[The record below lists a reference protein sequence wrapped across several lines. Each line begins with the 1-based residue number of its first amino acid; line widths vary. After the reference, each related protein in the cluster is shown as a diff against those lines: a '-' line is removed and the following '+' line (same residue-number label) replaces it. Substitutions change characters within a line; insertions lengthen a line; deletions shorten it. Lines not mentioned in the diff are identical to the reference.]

1 MAGRLSMGRDARG
14 PLPVRIFLSPCMS
27 IERRRELRAR
37 EEVDAGKAR
46 GIQPTSVVAA
56 RGEADS
62 TEEFLDT
69 SRGGL
74 TALSSAHA
82 LLVHS
87 DWKSAEEALARRQRE
102 PYVST
107 SRIRVTVRESLCFCR
122 AFGAG
127 LGDAVQSG
135 LA

>member
-46 GIQPTSVVAA
+46 GIQPTVAA

-74 TALSSAHA
+74 TALSSAHD

-87 DWKSAEEALARRQRE
+87 DWESAGEALARRQRE